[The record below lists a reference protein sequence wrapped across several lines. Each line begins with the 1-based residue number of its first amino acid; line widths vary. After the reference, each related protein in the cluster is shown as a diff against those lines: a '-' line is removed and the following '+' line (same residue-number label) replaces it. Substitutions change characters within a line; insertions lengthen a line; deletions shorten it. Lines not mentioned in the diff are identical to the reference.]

1 VALVSVYV
9 VVLVQFEIGYVEL
22 VPNVPPE
29 VVLRKIV
36 QLEGS
41 VPAGAVHESDT
52 ALFDPL
58 ITTLTSFDPA
68 ESEPSDAQVD

>member
-1 VALVSVYV
+1 
-9 VVLVQFEIGYVEL
+9 VVLVQFEMLCV
-22 VPNVPPE
+22 VTPPANVLPE
-29 VVLRKIV
+29 VVPRKIV

-68 ESEPSDAQVD
+68 ESEPSDAQVDWSE